1 MKVQLCTVVL
11 LLSAIFSDGSVSQ
24 NPSQED
30 DAVFKEYIL
39 TGTVMDDE
47 SALNALKREAMFTYQ
62 LNFPKYLEEF
72 PEASIAEIQN
82 HFEDKDFAVV
92 GSLATVDASIVFGEG
107 IKNLQVIAAEQAA
120 GFSGRPNPMNDQ
132 LHNRL
137 QRLNAFRNLLWLLKE
152 KLRSGVV
159 TVDASLMEKLREA
172 QTWLSTQTGG
182 HLGQAMTSAFEG
194 SGLMAKLEAKW
205 GRESLKFRSFSAAA
219 ANGLDFAI
227 NGFNSVVNAIAL
239 DQEVTDA
246 NILSLTSSLSAMAGD
261 VTMGVTQ
268 ILSTGAKAAS
278 AAGPIGYGIAAT
290 LYIASYA
297 TGVASGLVGDDDLE
311 DKDYVKAF
319 LSPLIPSP
327 DFAAM
332 VDLVDAAAKGNILK
346 AYTIYLTQS
355 MPAALAMGGMAI
367 VDGLTGST
375 YLKDH
380 LSKLSILFLMLEYQE
395 YSEKYDEYQAK
406 VKEKVREL
414 VQKIKP
420 KKFLYAYP
428 TFNSDTGNDYS
439 ASGWRRSATLK
450 AEFEITSQLSNW
462 IVFMAT
468 YTSNF
473 PKPNA
478 YPNDREWGG
487 QTFVPQVVN
496 HGLDP
501 FLFLGSNSMNDTV
514 YLDTNTEAYG
524 LGGNDSFYVMPSW
537 GSNTTGTVRI
547 DGGPGSDHIYTTSA
561 YEGTECFLTGGGP
574 ERDFIHGGN
583 GNDFIYVENDTVSDS
598 GGENT
603 ILVAGSGDDNI
614 TVGAGTDVII
624 INKTSGS
631 IRLKTTKAWNQVWK
645 ARRIVYQG
653 DALTSAGTINQGLIR
668 LSGGR
673 GHHDV
678 LSMTKYQPKSLP
690 SNPSSFPERLIVLQ
704 CDYHS
709 IWSEY
714 NNISFFFNA
723 IRDVVD
729 HLFENTR
736 CTVNTN
742 SDPPVFCPEADE
754 SQRIYYEYIERFE
767 LSKNTSNLLLLSS
780 VNGDVQGNVRHEII
794 GGPYDDYVIN
804 YNTILNFSLIAQM
817 GGGANRVHSLSA
829 NDFYSLILDEKL
841 DIIYDSGGENLVA
854 IMLPEEVSF
863 GEVYIGQNE
872 DGDSFKV
879 YYGEQES
886 TKQLQFQYIFNDE
899 PNRDH
904 KVQFLFKEST
914 GKEIVFNK
922 IGRPSYWPW
931 DNAYHDLSTPTIDEI
946 YSKFREGGH
955 WPISEMIE
963 STTPATVNKK

>member
-1 MKVQLCTVVL
+1 MNVQLCTVVL
-11 LLSAIFSDGSVSQ
+11 LLFAILSSGSISE
-24 NPSQED
+24 NPSQGDNE
-30 DAVFKEYIL
+30 VLKEYIL

-62 LNFPKYLEEF
+62 LNFPKYLEEV
-72 PEASIAEIQN
+72 PKASIAEIQYN
-82 HFEDKDFAVV
+82 FDDKDFAVV

-107 IKNLQVIAAEQAA
+107 IKNLQVIASEQAA
-120 GFSGRPNPMNDQ
+120 GFPGRPNPMNDQ

-159 TVDASLMEKLREA
+159 TVDASLMDQLREA

-194 SGLMAKLEAKW
+194 SGLMRKLQAKW
-205 GRESLKFRSFSAAA
+205 GADSFKFRSFQAAA

-227 NGFNSVVNAIAL
+227 NGFNSIVNAIAL

-268 ILSTGAKAAS
+268 ILTTGAKAAS

-297 TGVASGLVGDDDLE
+297 TGVASGLVGVDDFE

-355 MPAALAMGGMAI
+355 MPAALLMGGMAV

-380 LSKLSILFLMLEYQE
+380 LSKLWILFFMLEYQE
-395 YSEKYDEYQAK
+395 YSEKYDEYKDK
-406 VKEKVREL
+406 VKDKVREL

-428 TFNSDTGNDYS
+428 TFNSDTGDDYS
-439 ASGWRRSATLK
+439 ASGWGHSATLK
-450 AEFEITSQLSNW
+450 SDFEITSHLSNW
-462 IVFMAT
+462 TVFMAT

-478 YPNDREWGG
+478 YPDDRQWRG
-487 QTFVPQVVN
+487 QTFVPQVVD
-496 HGLDP
+496 HGDDP

-524 LGGNDSFYVMPSW
+524 LGGNDSFYVKPSW

-547 DGGPGSDHIYTTSA
+547 DGGNGSDHIYTTSA

-583 GNDFIYVENDTVSDS
+583 GNDFIYVENDTVTDS

-614 TVGAGTDVII
+614 TVGGGTDVII

-631 IRLKTTKAWNQVWK
+631 IHLDTTTTWEQAWK

-653 DALTSAGTINQGLIR
+653 DALTTAGTTNQGLIR
-668 LSGGR
+668 LSGGH

-678 LSMTKYQPKSLP
+678 LSMTKYQPKRLP
-690 SNPSSFPERLIVLQ
+690 SSPSSFPEKLIVIQ
-704 CDYHS
+704 YDYHDT
-709 IWSEY
+709 WPQH
-714 NNISFFFNA
+714 NNIHFFFNA
-723 IRDVVD
+723 IREVVD
-729 HLFENTR
+729 HLFSNTR
-736 CTVNTN
+736 CTVDTNT
-742 SDPPVFCPEADE
+742 DPAVFCPEADE

-767 LSKNTSNLLLLSS
+767 LSKNTSNLLLLSA
-780 VNGDVQGNVRHEII
+780 VDADVQGNVTHEII

-804 YNTILNFSLIAQM
+804 SITLLNFSLMAQL
-817 GGGANRVHSLSA
+817 GAGANRVHSLSA
-829 NDFYSLILDEKL
+829 NDSYSLILDEKL
-841 DIIYDSGGENLVA
+841 DIIYDTGGQNLVA
-854 IMLPEEVSF
+854 IMLPEGVSF
-863 GEVYIGQNE
+863 EEVYIGQNE

-879 YYGEQES
+879 YQGEREA

-899 PNRDH
+899 SNHDH

-914 GKEIVFNK
+914 GKEIVFKK
-922 IGRPSYWPW
+922 IGRPSIWPW
-931 DNAYHDLSTPTIDEI
+931 DNAYHDFSTPTIDAI
-946 YSKFREGGH
+946 YSRVRDGDSWIH
-955 WPISEMIE
+955 NLVE
-963 STTPATVNKK
+963 STTPATAKRK